1 MPTCLTNLLTWPRK
15 RWLVAVGTALATF
28 ALIGL
33 PTDVIP
39 NPVFGRAV
47 AVTSWSM
54 NVLILS
60 SILSGMLVATYIKT
74 ENTVVEETSLKIGG
88 VGGFLAFFAVG
99 CPVCNKIALIALG
112 YTGAIQ
118 YFAPIQPYL
127 AAASILLLGYALRKR
142 LVGESQCAV
151 NYQAERSDVNN
162 DSK

>member
-1 MPTCLTNLLTWPRK
+1 MPDCLTTLLTWPRK
-15 RWLVAVGTALATF
+15 RWLVAIGTALATF
-28 ALIGL
+28 AFIGL

-74 ENTVVEETSLKIGG
+74 DNTVTEETSLKIGG

-127 AAASILLLGYALRKR
+127 AAGSILLLGYALRKR
-142 LVGESQCAV
+142 LIGESQCAV
-151 NYQAERSDVNN
+151 RYQREGSDVSTQ
-162 DSK
+162 SK

>member
-47 AVTSWSM
+47 PVTSWSM

-74 ENTVVEETSLKIGG
+74 QNTVVEETSLKIGG

-142 LVGESQCAV
+142 LIGESQCAV
-151 NYQAERSDVNN
+151 NYQVERSDVSNE
-162 DSK
+162 SK